1 MGSLLVA
8 GTTSDAGKTTV
19 VTGLCRWLARQGVRV
34 APYKAQNM
42 SNNSMVCADGAEIGR
57 AQWIQAVAAGAEPE
71 AAMNPVLLKPGSDRR
86 SHVVLMGEPWG
97 ELTARGFL
105 TERAELAKA
114 AFAAYDDLAS
124 RYDVVI
130 SEGAGSP
137 TEINLRQSDYVNMGL
152 AQHTKAPVV
161 VVGDIDRGG
170 VFASMF
176 GTVAL
181 LDAADQQLISGFV
194 VNKFRGD
201 VSLLQPGIDM
211 LSSVTGRPTYGVL
224 PWLPGL
230 WLDSEDALD
239 VPARR
244 LSQDSSVLTIA
255 VVRFPRIS
263 NFTDLD
269 ALAVEPTT
277 SVFFTASP
285 AEVRDADLVVLPGS
299 RATTSD
305 LAWLRSTGLAEAV
318 VERVAAGRPVLGI
331 CGGYQLLGGEISD
344 PAGVEGGGTH
354 TGLELLPVATTFAVE
369 KVLARPAP
377 TAYEIHHGVVTVTG
391 SAADFPGGCR
401 SGVVWGTIWHGLLDD
416 DAARHAFLT
425 EVAGLT
431 GKPAPD
437 GSVSFAAQREAR
449 LDLLADAIDEHL
461 DTSALLSLIESGA
474 PAGLPFV
481 PPGAPELSAP

>member
-42 SNNSMVCADGAEIGR
+42 SNNSMVCGDGAEIGR
-57 AQWIQAVAAGAEPE
+57 AQWIQAIAAGAEPE
-71 AAMNPVLLKPGSDRR
+71 AAMNPVLLKPGSDQR

-152 AQHTKAPVV
+152 AQHTRAPVV

-170 VFASMF
+170 LFASMF

-181 LDAADQQLISGFV
+181 LSAADQALVSGFV

-211 LSSVTGRPTYGVL
+211 LASVTGRPTYGVL
-224 PWLPGL
+224 PWLAEL

-239 VPARR
+239 IPARR
-244 LSQDSSVLTIA
+244 TAHDAEVLSVA

-305 LAWLRSTGLAEAV
+305 LAWLRSTGLADAV
-318 VERVAAGRPVLGI
+318 VARVAAGRPVLGI
-331 CGGYQLLGGEISD
+331 CGGYQLLGGAIDD
-344 PAGVEGGGTH
+344 PLGVEGGGSH
-354 TGLELLPVATTFAVE
+354 TGLNLLPVATEFAAE

-377 TAYEIHHGVVTVTG
+377 TAYEIHHGEVRVVG
-391 SAADFPGGCR
+391 DAGEFPGGCR
-401 SGVVWGTIWHGLLDD
+401 SGVVWGTIWHGLMDD
-416 DAARHAFLT
+416 DRARHAFLS
-425 EVAGLT
+425 EVAAMA
-431 GKPAPD
+431 GKSAPD
-437 GSVSFAAQREAR
+437 GTVSFAALREAR
-449 LDLLADAIDEHL
+449 LDRLADAIDEHL
-461 DTSALLSLIESGA
+461 DTSALLDLISTGA
-474 PAGLPFV
+474 RTTIPFI
-481 PPGAPELSAP
+481 PPGAPA

>member
-1 MGSLLVA
+1 VGSLLVA

-19 VTGLCRWLARQGVRV
+19 VTGLCRWLARQGIRV

-57 AQWIQAVAAGAEPE
+57 AQWIQAIAAGAEPE

-105 TERAELAKA
+105 TERADLAKA

-152 AQHTKAPVV
+152 AQHTRSPVV

-181 LDAADQQLISGFV
+181 LDAADQRLISGFV

-211 LSSVTGRPTYGVL
+211 LSSVTARPTYGVL

-244 LSQDSSVLTIA
+244 LSQESSALTIA

-299 RATTSD
+299 RATMAD
-305 LAWLRSTGLAEAV
+305 LEWLRSTGLADAV
-318 VERVAAGRPVLGI
+318 AARVAGGRPVLGI
-331 CGGYQLLGGEISD
+331 CGGYQLLGGVISD
-344 PAGVEGGGTH
+344 PDGIEGGGSV
-354 TGLELLPVATTFAVE
+354 TGLGLLPVATRFGVA

-391 SAADFPGGCR
+391 SASEFPGGCR
-401 SGVVWGTIWHGLLDD
+401 DGVVWGTIWHGLLDD
-416 DAARHAFLT
+416 DTFRHAFLA
-425 EVAGLT
+425 EIAALT

-437 GSVSFAAQREAR
+437 GTVSFAAHREAR

-461 DTSALLSLIESGA
+461 DTAALLSLIESGA
-474 PAGLPFV
+474 AVDSPFI
-481 PPGAPELSAP
+481 PPGAPKLSAP

>member
-152 AQHTKAPVV
+152 AQHTRAPVV

-181 LDAADQQLISGFV
+181 LDAADQRLISGFV

-201 VSLLQPGIDM
+201 VSLLQPGIEM

-305 LAWLRSTGLAEAV
+305 LAWLRETGLADAV
-318 VERVAAGRPVLGI
+318 ASRVAEGRPVLGI

-344 PAGVEGGGTH
+344 PSSVEGGGTH
-354 TGLELLPVATTFAVE
+354 TGLELLPVATTFTEE

-391 SAADFPGGCR
+391 SATDFPGGCR

-416 DAARHAFLT
+416 DTARHAFLT
-425 EVAGLT
+425 EIAALT

-437 GSVSFAAQREAR
+437 GSISFAAQREAR

-461 DTSALLSLIESGA
+461 DTAALLSLIESGT

-481 PPGAPELSAP
+481 PPGAPKLSAP

>member
-19 VTGLCRWLARQGVRV
+19 VTGLCRWLARHGVRV

-71 AAMNPVLLKPGSDRR
+71 AAMNPVLLKPGSDQR

-97 ELTARGFL
+97 ELTSRGFL

-152 AQHTKAPVV
+152 AQHTRAPVV

-170 VFASMF
+170 LFASMF

-181 LDAADQQLISGFV
+181 LSAADQALVSGFV

-211 LSSVTGRPTYGVL
+211 LASVTGRPTYGVL
-224 PWLPGL
+224 PWLPDL

-239 VPARR
+239 IPARR
-244 LSQDSSVLTIA
+244 TAHDADVLSVA

-305 LAWLRSTGLAEAV
+305 LAWLRSTGLADAV
-318 VERVAAGRPVLGI
+318 VARVAAGRPVLGI
-331 CGGYQLLGGEISD
+331 CGGYQLLGGAIAD
-344 PAGVEGGGTH
+344 PLGVEGGGSH
-354 TGLELLPVATTFAVE
+354 TGLELLPVATEFAAA
-369 KVLARPAP
+369 KILARPAP
-377 TAYEIHHGVVTVTG
+377 TAYEIHHGVVSATG
-391 SAADFPGGCR
+391 EAEAFPGGCR
-401 SGVVWGTIWHGLLDD
+401 IGVVWGTIWHGLLDD
-416 DAARHAFLT
+416 DAVRHRFLA
-425 EVAGLT
+425 EIAAMT
-431 GKPAPD
+431 GKSAPD
-437 GSVSFAAQREAR
+437 GTVSFAALREAR

-461 DTSALLSLIESGA
+461 DTAALLELIEKGA
-474 PAGLPFV
+474 PAGLRFV
-481 PPGAPELSAP
+481 PPGAPG

>member
-1 MGSLLVA
+1 MKSLLIA

-34 APYKAQNM
+34 APFKAQNM

-57 AQWIQAVAAGAEPE
+57 AQWIQAIAAGAEPE
-71 AAMNPVLLKPGSDRR
+71 AAMNPVLLKPGSDQR
-86 SHVVLMGEPWG
+86 SHVVLLGQPWG
-97 ELTARGFL
+97 ELTSRGFL

-124 RYDVVI
+124 RYDVIVA
-130 SEGAGSP
+130 EGAGSP
-137 TEINLRQSDYVNMGL
+137 TEINLRRSDYVNMGL
-152 AQHTKAPVV
+152 AQHAQAPVV

-181 LDAADQQLISGFV
+181 LSAEDQRLISGFV

-211 LSSVTGRPTYGVL
+211 LATATGRPTYGVV
-224 PWLPGL
+224 PWLPEL

-239 VPARR
+239 IPARR
-244 LSQDSSVLTIA
+244 TATESEVMTVA

-263 NFTDLD
+263 NFTDVD

-285 AEVRDADLVVLPGS
+285 AEVRTADLVVLPGS
-299 RATTSD
+299 RATVDD

-318 VERVAAGRPVLGI
+318 SARVAAGRPVLGI
-331 CGGYQLLGGEISD
+331 CGGYQLLGGAIED
-344 PAGVEGGGTH
+344 PHGVENGGSH
-354 TGLELLPVATTFAVE
+354 RGLGSLPVATEFSAE

-377 TAYEIHHGVVTVTG
+377 TAYEIHHGVVRVTG
-391 SAADFPGGCR
+391 EADEFPGGCR
-401 SGVVWGTIWHGLLDD
+401 VGATWGTIWHGLMDD
-416 DAARHAFLT
+416 DRQRHAFLT

-437 GSVSFAAQREAR
+437 GTVSFAALRKER
-449 LDLLADAIDEHL
+449 LERLADAIDEHL
-461 DTSALLSLIESGA
+461 DTDALLALIERGA
-474 PAGLPFV
+474 PAGIPFI
-481 PPGAPELSAP
+481 PPGAPG

>member
-1 MGSLLVA
+1 MKSLLVA

-97 ELTARGFL
+97 ELSSTDFL
-105 TERAELAKA
+105 TQRGELAKA
-114 AFAAYDDLAS
+114 AFSAYDDLAG

-137 TEINLRQSDYVNMGL
+137 TEINLRRSDYVNMGL
-152 AQHTKAPVV
+152 ARHADVPVV

-181 LDAADQQLISGFV
+181 LEQADQRLISGFI

-211 LSSVTGRPTYGVL
+211 LAQVSGRRTYGVL
-224 PWLPGL
+224 PWLPDL

-244 LSQDSSVLTIA
+244 SAGGSASAVLTIA
-255 VVRFPRIS
+255 VVRLPRIS

-277 SVFFTASP
+277 SVFFTADP
-285 AEVRDADLVVLPGS
+285 ADVRDADLVVLPGS

-305 LAWLRSTGLAEAV
+305 LAWLRSTGLADAV
-318 VERVAAGRPVLGI
+318 ARRVASDRPVLGI
-331 CGGYQLLGGEISD
+331 CGGYQLLGGSLDD
-344 PAGVEGGGTH
+344 PYGVEGGGNH
-354 TGLELLPVATTFAVE
+354 TGLGLLPVATVFARE

-391 SAADFPGGCR
+391 EASEFPGG
-401 SGVVWGTIWHGLLDD
+401 
-416 DAARHAFLT
+416 
-425 EVAGLT
+425 
-431 GKPAPD
+431 
-437 GSVSFAAQREAR
+437 
-449 LDLLADAIDEHL
+449 
-461 DTSALLSLIESGA
+461 
-474 PAGLPFV
+474 
-481 PPGAPELSAP
+481 

>member
-1 MGSLLVA
+1 
-8 GTTSDAGKTTV
+8 
-19 VTGLCRWLARQGVRV
+19 
-34 APYKAQNM
+34 M

-105 TERAELAKA
+105 TERSELAKA

-181 LDAADQQLISGFV
+181 LDAADQRLISGFV

-269 ALAVEPTT
+269 ALAVEPTA

-299 RATTSD
+299 RATTAD
-305 LAWLRSTGLAEAV
+305 LAWLRETGLADAV
-318 VERVAAGRPVLGI
+318 TARVRAGRPVLGI
-331 CGGYQLLGGEISD
+331 CGGYQLLGGAISD
-344 PAGVEGGGTH
+344 PAGIEGGGSN
-354 TGLELLPVATTFAVE
+354 TGLDLLPVATTFFAE

-391 SAADFPGGCR
+391 SVADFPGGCHA
-401 SGVVWGTIWHGLLDD
+401 GVVWGTIWHGLFDD
-416 DAARHAFLT
+416 DTARHAFLT
-425 EVAGLT
+425 EIAALT

-437 GSVSFAAQREAR
+437 GSTSFAAQREAR

-461 DTSALLSLIESGA
+461 DTEALLSLIDAGP
-474 PAGLPFV
+474 PADLPFV
-481 PPGAPELSAP
+481 PPGAPKLSAG

>member
-1 MGSLLVA
+1 MGSLLIA

-42 SNNSMVCADGAEIGR
+42 SNNSMVCADGTEIGR

-86 SHVVLMGEPWG
+86 SHVVLMGQPWG
-97 ELTARGFL
+97 ELSSRGFL

-152 AQHTKAPVV
+152 ARHAQAPVV

-181 LDAADQQLISGFV
+181 LDAADQALISGFL

-201 VSLLQPGIDM
+201 VSLLRPGIDM
-211 LSSVTGRPTYGVL
+211 LASATGRPTYGVL
-224 PWLPGL
+224 PWLPEL

-239 VPARR
+239 IPVRRSSPAD
-244 LSQDSSVLTIA
+244 LLTVA

-269 ALAVEPTT
+269 ALAVEPTN
-277 SVFFTASP
+277 SVFFTTSP

-299 RATTSD
+299 RATVAD
-305 LAWLRSTGLAEAV
+305 LEWLRSQGLADAV
-318 VERVAAGRPVLGI
+318 AARVADGRPVLGI
-331 CGGYQLLGGEISD
+331 CGGYQVLGHAISD
-344 PAGVEGGGTH
+344 PHGVEGGGEH
-354 TGLELLPVATTFAVE
+354 AGLGLLPVATSFAAE
-369 KVLARPAP
+369 KVLARPGR

-391 SAADFPGGCR
+391 NAADFPGGCR
-401 SGVVWGTIWHGLLDD
+401 VGNTWGTIWHGLLDD

-425 EVAGLT
+425 QVAGLT

-437 GSVSFAAQREAR
+437 GTVSFAALRESR
-449 LDLLADAIDEHL
+449 LDRLADAIDEYV
-461 DTSALLSLIESGA
+461 DTDALLKLIEQG
-474 PAGLPFV
+474 PTTPPFI
-481 PPGAPELSAP
+481 PPGAPKTV

>member
-19 VTGLCRWLARQGVRV
+19 VTGLCRWLARQGIRV

-57 AQWIQAVAAGAEPE
+57 AQWIQAIAAGSEPE

-152 AQHTKAPVV
+152 AQHTRSPVV

-181 LDAADQQLISGFV
+181 LDAADQRLISGFV

-211 LSSVTGRPTYGVL
+211 LSAVTARPTYGVL

-244 LSQDSSVLTIA
+244 VAQESSALTVA

-299 RATTSD
+299 RATMAD
-305 LAWLRSTGLAEAV
+305 LEWLRSTGLADAV
-318 VERVAAGRPVLGI
+318 VARVAAGRPVLGI
-331 CGGYQLLGGEISD
+331 CGGYQLLGGAISD
-344 PAGVEGGGTH
+344 PAGVEGGGSAD
-354 TGLELLPVATTFAVE
+354 GLGLLPVATLFGVD

-377 TAYEIHHGVVTVTG
+377 TAYEIHHGVVMVTG
-391 SAADFPGGCR
+391 SALEFPGGCR
-401 SGVVWGTIWHGLLDD
+401 AGVVWGTIWHGLLDD
-416 DAARHAFLT
+416 DAFRHAFLA
-425 EVAGLT
+425 EIAALT

-437 GSVSFAAQREAR
+437 GSVSFGGMREAR

-461 DTSALLSLIESGA
+461 DTGALLSLIESGA
-474 PAGLPFV
+474 TADLPFI
-481 PPGAPELSAP
+481 PPGAPKLSAP

>member
-1 MGSLLVA
+1 MGSLLIA

-42 SNNSMVCADGAEIGR
+42 SNNSMVCRDGAEIGR
-57 AQWIQAVAAGAEPE
+57 AQWIQAIAAGAEPE
-71 AAMNPVLLKPGSDRR
+71 AAMNPVLLKPGSDHR

-97 ELTARGFL
+97 ELSARGFL
-105 TERAELAKA
+105 TERAALAKA

-130 SEGAGSP
+130 CEGAGSP
-137 TEINLRQSDYVNMGL
+137 AEINLRQSDYVNMGL
-152 AQHTKAPVV
+152 AQHIQAPVI

-181 LDAADQQLISGFV
+181 LDAADQALISGFL

-211 LSSVTGRPTYGVL
+211 LTSVTGRPTYGVL
-224 PWLPGL
+224 PWLPDL

-239 VPARR
+239 IPVRR
-244 LSQDSSVLTIA
+244 TSPRDLLTVA

-269 ALAVEPTT
+269 ALAVEPTN
-277 SVFFTASP
+277 SVFFTTSP

-299 RATTSD
+299 RATVAD
-305 LAWLRSTGLAEAV
+305 LEWLRSHGLADAV
-318 VERVAAGRPVLGI
+318 SARVAAGRPVLGI
-331 CGGYQLLGGEISD
+331 CGGYQALGELISD
-344 PAGVEGGGTH
+344 PAGVEGGGEH
-354 TGLELLPVATTFAVE
+354 SGLGLLPVTTTFTAD

-377 TAYEIHHGVVTVTG
+377 TAYEIHHGRVDVKG
-391 SAADFPGGCR
+391 DADALPGGCR
-401 SGVVWGTIWHGLLDD
+401 VGNTWGTIWHGLLDD

-437 GSVSFAAQREAR
+437 GTVSFATLREAR
-449 LDLLADAIDEHL
+449 LDRLADTIEEYA
-461 DTSALLSLIESGA
+461 DTAALLSLIEHG
-474 PAGLPFV
+474 PTKPPFV
-481 PPGAPELSAP
+481 PPGAPGTV